1 MFGSSSPQA
10 GGFSSRP
17 ADGDWNRLWVWLS
30 QVRFGRCDYFI
41 VIYVQRHVSINS
53 DLHQAL
59 IWQTKGI
66 GLPARLLQYQN
77 EIPSTNKI
85 QGMNGNIT
93 AVIFF
98 FRADEVFTW
107 NFTEVIASV
116 DQLLHWAD
124 GRCRLYAMIVT
135 SHGVTL
141 YISWFVKTTKK
152 KYFSLPKTNPRRLN
166 ASDQWAL
173 TKEGFSSI
181 GAEQPTIAVEPPTN
195 THSRTYNFDQ
205 WAQ

>member
-1 MFGSSSPQA
+1 MVFVEIQWVMFGSSSPQA

-17 ADGDWNRLWVWLS
+17 ADGDWNRLLVWLS

-66 GLPARLLQYQN
+66 GLPARLLHYQN
-77 EIPSTNKI
+77 EILSTNKI

-98 FRADEVFTW
+98 TQPLAPTLQLRPSSLPFPVLQPQGR
-107 NFTEVIASV
+107 SV
-116 DQLLHWAD
+116 LPGPHP
-124 GRCRLYAMIVT
+124 GH
-135 SHGVTL
+135 HGVLWMQLTWSSVL
-141 YISWFVKTTKK
+141 GGTHFCCLARCQLGW
-152 KYFSLPKTNPRRLN
+152 SL
-166 ASDQWAL
+166 
-173 TKEGFSSI
+173 SSQI
-181 GAEQPTIAVEPPTN
+181 HWLV
-195 THSRTYNFDQ
+195 SSSSF
-205 WAQ
+205 

>member
-10 GGFSSRP
+10 GGFLSRP
-17 ADGDWNRLWVWLS
+17 ADGDWNTLWVWLS

-98 FRADEVFTW
+98 PTQPLAPTLQLRPSQISRRFTLSSYQTTFAGLGPVSLTIQKRW
-107 NFTEVIASV
+107 NQS
-116 DQLLHWAD
+116 
-124 GRCRLYAMIVT
+124 
-135 SHGVTL
+135 
-141 YISWFVKTTKK
+141 KT
-152 KYFSLPKTNPRRLN
+152 
-166 ASDQWAL
+166 L
-173 TKEGFSSI
+173 TKYVNFVFRYRWRRKF
-181 GAEQPTIAVEPPTN
+181 T
-195 THSRTYNFDQ
+195 RTWRRKLWRRIQ
-205 WAQ
+205 